1 MMITIM
7 SFICALPKIFME
19 LIYFIMDVVDEE
31 FVFFLMDSVLTILK
45 YAFVGIYW
53 VIFATAYLVFNEAL
67 LVRRVVVSMI

>member
-7 SFICALPKIFME
+7 SFVCALPKIFME

-45 YAFVGIYW
+45 YAFIGIYW

>member
-7 SFICALPKIFME
+7 SFVCALPKIFME

-31 FVFFLMDSVLTILK
+31 FVFFLMDSVFTILK
-45 YAFVGIYW
+45 YAFIGIYW